1 MALMKLLIAIVIL
14 VIILMV
20 AGYFLKDKVSA
31 VVAQKLVTQMASSL
45 GVDSETAQ
53 KLYDS
58 LPQED
63 QKKVQSIVSEH
74 LSPSTAASLVQS
86 YSEGD
91 YQAIEE
97 YAESELTDEE
107 QQYLLQLYNEYGSA
121 YGY

>member
-1 MALMKLLIAIVIL
+1 
-14 VIILMV
+14 MV
-20 AGYFLKDKVSA
+20 AAYFLRDKVSA
-31 VVAQKLVTQMASSL
+31 FVAEKLVTQTATSL
-45 GVDSETAQ
+45 GLDSDTAQ

-58 LPQED
+58 LSKED
-63 QKKVQSIVSEH
+63 QEKVQSIVSEH

-97 YAESELTDEE
+97 YAESELTEDE
-107 QQYLLQLYNEYGSA
+107 QQYLLQLYNEYGSV

>member
-1 MALMKLLIAIVIL
+1 MTFMKLLIVIVIL
-14 VIILMV
+14 AIILMV
-20 AGYFLKDKVSA
+20 AAYFLRDKLSS
-31 VVAQKLVTQMASSL
+31 VVAQKLVTQTASSL
-45 GVDSETAQ
+45 GVDSDTAQ
-53 KLYDS
+53 KLYNS
-58 LPQED
+58 LPEED
-63 QKKVQSIVSEH
+63 QKEVQSIVSEH

-97 YAESELTDEE
+97 YAESELTEEE

>member
-31 VVAQKLVTQMASSL
+31 VVAEKLVTQMASSL

-97 YAESELTDEE
+97 YAESELTEEE

>member
-1 MALMKLLIAIVIL
+1 MALMKLLIAIIIL
-14 VIILMV
+14 AVILMV
-20 AGYFLKDKVSA
+20 AAYFLRDKVSA
-31 VVAQKLVTQMASSL
+31 FVAEKLVTQTATSL
-45 GVDSETAQ
+45 GLDSDTAQ

-58 LPQED
+58 LSKED
-63 QKKVQSIVSEH
+63 QEKVQSIVSEH

-97 YAESELTDEE
+97 YAESELTEDE
-107 QQYLLQLYNEYGSA
+107 QQYLLQLYNEYGSV

>member
-31 VVAQKLVTQMASSL
+31 VVAEKLVTQMASSL